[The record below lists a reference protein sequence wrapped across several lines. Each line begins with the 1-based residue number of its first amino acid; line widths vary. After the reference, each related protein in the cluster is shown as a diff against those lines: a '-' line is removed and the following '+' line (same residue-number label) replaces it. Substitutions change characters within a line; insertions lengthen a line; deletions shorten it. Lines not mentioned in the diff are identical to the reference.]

1 VVKSIV
7 TEHDGAVFV
16 DSEFAS
22 GSRFIIELPL
32 EGPDRSRPPRGHPDA
47 RRPGQ
52 LVLLITAFG
61 SIELAVQAVR
71 AGACDF
77 VAKPFK
83 LEVLV
88 LAIERALRER
98 EMRREI
104 VRLRTALPGAADG
117 DLVAKSPAMRAVVEL
132 ASHAALI
139 DSTVLLTGES
149 GTGKGAV
156 ACFIHQRSARAA
168 APFVSVNCAALPA
181 QLVESELFGVRKGAF
196 TDARSD
202 RPGLFVEAAGGTL
215 FLDEI
220 GEMPVETQA
229 KLLQALETGRVWPL
243 GGGEVEVDVRVL
255 AATNRPLEE
264 ALRDRRFRPDL
275 YCRLNVIR
283 IELPPLRQRTADIE
297 ALIDV
302 FLHRAAAKL
311 DRPIIG
317 VSGAAMR
324 WMLSYDWPGNVRE
337 LGNLLERAVALADHD
352 SGRGPD
358 VGLAGPPQPGPS
370 RRRPGSRPTAR
381 RPRTRLHPQSAA
393 VGRRQ
398 QGSRRAHPRHRPPHP
413 LPQARRGV
421 GDPAGR
427 RCPRGDVAAGR
438 AVLEAQGGA
447 MAAFDA
453 HAEAVDRQIFDTRP
467 VYRAVEFSAR

>member
-1 VVKSIV
+1 MRGATESKREAVERHRLLVVDDDAAVVSYLLDSLAAEGFEVRGEVSASAALTAVAEAEFDLVISDV
-7 TEHDGAVFV
+7 EMPEMRGIDLIGA
-16 DSEFAS
+16 
-22 GSRFIIELPL
+22 IQ
-32 EGPDRSRPPRGHPDA
+32 A

-104 VRLRTALPGAADG
+104 VRLRTALPGAEDG

-132 ASHAALI
+132 ASRAALI

-156 ACFIHQRSARAA
+156 ARFIHQRSARVA

-215 FLDEI
+215 FLDEV

-229 KLLQALETGRVWPL
+229 KLLQALETGRVRPL
-243 GGGEVEVDVRVL
+243 GGGEVSVDVRVL
-255 AATNRPLEE
+255 AATNRPLED

-275 YCRLNVIR
+275 YYRLNVIR

-297 ALIDV
+297 ALVDV

-352 SGRGPD
+352 SILVEDLMSVSQGRPSPD
-358 VGLAGPPQPGPS
+358 LLGDALARGLPLADLERAYIHKVLQSVGGNKARAARILGID
-370 RRRPGSRPTAR
+370 RRT
-381 RPRTRLHPQSAA
+381 L
-393 VGRRQ
+393 
-398 QGSRRAHPRHRPPHP
+398 
-413 LPQARRGV
+413 
-421 GDPAGR
+421 
-427 RCPRGDVAAGR
+427 
-438 AVLEAQGGA
+438 
-447 MAAFDA
+447 
-453 HAEAVDRQIFDTRP
+453 
-467 VYRAVEFSAR
+467 YRKLGEE

>member
-1 VVKSIV
+1 
-7 TEHDGAVFV
+7 
-16 DSEFAS
+16 
-22 GSRFIIELPL
+22 
-32 EGPDRSRPPRGHPDA
+32 
-47 RRPGQ
+47 
-52 LVLLITAFG
+52 
-61 SIELAVQAVR
+61 
-71 AGACDF
+71 
-77 VAKPFK
+77 
-83 LEVLV
+83 
-88 LAIERALRER
+88 
-98 EMRREI
+98 
-104 VRLRTALPGAADG
+104 
-117 DLVAKSPAMRAVVEL
+117 MRAVVEL
-132 ASHAALI
+132 ASRAALI

-156 ACFIHQRSARAA
+156 ARFIHQRSARAA

-215 FLDEI
+215 FLDEV

-229 KLLQALETGRVWPL
+229 KLLQALETGRVRPL
-243 GGGEVEVDVRVL
+243 GGGEVPVDVRVL

-275 YCRLNVIR
+275 YYRLNVIR

-302 FLHRAAAKL
+302 FLHRAAVKL

-352 SGRGPD
+352 SILAEDLMSVSQGRPSPD
-358 VGLAGPPQPGPS
+358 LLGDALARGLPLADLERAYIHKVLQSVDGNKARAARILGID
-370 RRRPGSRPTAR
+370 RRT
-381 RPRTRLHPQSAA
+381 L
-393 VGRRQ
+393 
-398 QGSRRAHPRHRPPHP
+398 
-413 LPQARRGV
+413 
-421 GDPAGR
+421 
-427 RCPRGDVAAGR
+427 
-438 AVLEAQGGA
+438 
-447 MAAFDA
+447 
-453 HAEAVDRQIFDTRP
+453 
-467 VYRAVEFSAR
+467 YRKLGEE